1 MLIQVAAIARA
12 GTRSLEAW
20 WQCARWPHPSKALAK
35 GSLKRVGHERLQVG
49 MLTIDCQGHI
59 LKKEIAKAYGP
70 LIVAARA
77 FEILDPAR
85 AASNACRGGPGARPT
100 TGSRPRYIDS
110 RVGASRPGGQGR
122 GMWPILP
129 IPRVGV
135 LAVCCSDKDC
145 VLSA

>member
-20 WQCARWPHPSKALAK
+20 WQCARWPHPSKALARGK
-35 GSLKRVGHERLQVG
+35 PQTGRLERLQVG

-100 TGSRPRYIDS
+100 TGVAPQVYRLARGCVAAGRTGSRHVADPAYS
-110 RVGASRPGGQGR
+110 AGRPTR
-122 GMWPILP
+122 SL
-129 IPRVGV
+129 
-135 LAVCCSDKDC
+135 L
-145 VLSA
+145 